1 VSTVTAGARRSI
13 TGVLRQAT
21 KASAAAVDRLRP
33 PPTGIVV
40 LIYHRVG
47 AGSGGQMDLP
57 VARFDEQLRWLVEHH
72 RILDLDTADAELAG
86 GGPVEPGVVITFD
99 DGTTDWV
106 DHVLPA
112 LERHRVPAT
121 CYVATDFVDRQLSFP
136 ADGRPLSWNGV
147 RELADSDLVTI
158 GSHTHT
164 HALLDRLPAGEV
176 ADELDRSVEL
186 LGEHTGASVEHFAYP
201 KAVAGSPVAEQAV
214 RERFRTAVLAGT
226 VANGPG
232 TDPHRLARSPIQA
245 ADGPQWFRLKAG
257 GGLRHEDTL
266 RDTVNRFRYRNAT
279 T

>member
-1 VSTVTAGARRSI
+1 MPTTTAGLRTGI
-13 TGVLRQAT
+13 TGALRQTT
-21 KASAAAVDRLRP
+21 KTAAAAVDRLRP

-57 VARFDEQLRWLVEHH
+57 PERFDEQLRWLVEHH
-72 RILDLDTADAELAG
+72 RVVDLDTAADELAADA
-86 GGPVEPGVVITFD
+86 PVRPGVVVTFD

-112 LERHRVPAT
+112 LDRHGVPAT
-121 CYVATDFVDRQLSFP
+121 FYVATDFVDRQLPFP
-136 ADGRPLSWNGV
+136 ADGRPLTWSGV
-147 RELADSDLVTI
+147 RELAASDLVTI

-164 HALLDRLPAGEV
+164 HALLDRLPAGQV
-176 ADELDRSVEL
+176 AEELDRSNEL
-186 LGEHTGASVEHFAYP
+186 LGEHTGETTEHFAYP
-201 KAVAGSPVAEQAV
+201 KAVAGSAVAEEAV

-232 TDPHRLARSPIQA
+232 ADPHRLARSPIQA
-245 ADGPQWFRLKAG
+245 ADGPRWFRLKAA

-266 RDTVNRFRYRNAT
+266 RDAANRFRYRNAT